1 MMEMKKSQ
9 KGFTL
14 MEVMVAIVVLSIG
27 IFAVGTMQIRA
38 MRANQ
43 YARELTEAVTLA
55 QKQIEEMM
63 FWDYDDAR
71 LTDGDGVD
79 AGTAGLGN
87 NPDDRDPAKQKEPD
101 ERHPNNPIRQE
112 GVAQT
117 YNLYWNV
124 VEDSPITN
132 TKTIAVIVTW
142 DSKGVQW
149 SVSVEY
155 NKARI
160 I

>member
-1 MMEMKKSQ
+1 MKKSQ

-14 MEVMVAIVVLSIG
+14 MEVMLAIVVFSIG
-27 IFAVGTMQIRA
+27 VFAVGTMQ
-38 MRANQ
+38 MRSVAANK
-43 YARELTEAVTLA
+43 YARELTEATALA
-55 QKQIEEMM
+55 QRQIEEMM
-63 FWDYDDAR
+63 FWDYDDVR

-79 AGTAGLGN
+79 TGTAGLEN
-87 NPDDRDPAKQKEPD
+87 NPDEPDPAKQKEPD
-101 ERHPNNPIRQE
+101 ERHPKNPIRQG

-124 VEDSPITN
+124 AEDYPITN
-132 TKTIAVIVTW
+132 TKTISVIVTW
-142 DSKGVQW
+142 AGEGVRR

>member
-1 MMEMKKSQ
+1 MIRMKKNQ

-14 MEVMVAIVVLSIG
+14 MEAMFAIVVLSIG
-27 IFAVGTMQIRA
+27 VFAVGTMQLRS

-43 YARELTEAVTLA
+43 YARELSEAVTLA
-55 QKQIEEMM
+55 QRQIEEMM
-63 FWDYDDAR
+63 FWDYDDVR

-79 AGTAGLGN
+79 AGTAGLEN
-87 NPDDRDPAKQKEPD
+87 NPDEPDPAKQKAPD
-101 ERHPNNPIRQE
+101 EGHPNNPIRQE
-112 GVAQT
+112 GIAQT

-124 VEDSPITN
+124 AEDSPITN

-142 DSKGVQW
+142 DSKGVQR